1 MVLLL
6 PIAATAA
13 ATASASAST
22 SRTLHCLAYD
32 YNKIILHFTSH
43 SDHSMLLP
51 KCHQHTRFYHLLC
64 VYFSGWHLSPR
75 GCPPNL
81 FPVNQTGRFLPGLG
95 WIHPMD
101 QGDQTFGA
109 QDFDFGIL
117 IPFQF
122 VSSPFFCDF
131 SMRNQPGREYF
142 GRSNEEVA
150 YVTQFFL
157 IQCKKDCTRENKI

>member
-1 MVLLL
+1 M
-6 PIAATAA
+6 IT
-13 ATASASAST
+13 T
-22 SRTLHCLAYD
+22 
-32 YNKIILHFTSH
+32 KLHFTSH

-64 VYFSGWHLSPR
+64 VYFSRWHLSPR

-81 FPVNQTGRFLPGLG
+81 FPVNQTGRFWPGLG

-101 QGDQTFGA
+101 QGDQKFGA

-117 IPFQF
+117 IPFPLLMASFLLKDQF
-122 VSSPFFCDF
+122 VSSPFFGRY

-142 GRSNEEVA
+142 GRSSEEVA
-150 YVTQFFL
+150 YVTQFCL
-157 IQCKKDCTRENKI
+157 IQCKKIIQEKIKFDLRDTSES